1 MYIYM
6 YVRIE
11 AHTYRKRKRQA
22 IRGRVD
28 REPLGVR
35 DLNSLAAISESFDVP
50 SKGRAVRKPTWK
62 WLLVPSRPV
71 PSCRSLLLT
80 HRRSK
85 VHTHAS
91 QGYDVVEA
99 ARRITFIPDP
109 RARVCVEADR
119 IDSPRPLPRSRGD
132 PLKALSHLTRGHR
145 STKLF
150 RRCRPLRGKQK
161 LGGTYASSPDR
172 SASPDIPETLSSS
185 RTL

>member
-1 MYIYM
+1 M
-6 YVRIE
+6 
-11 AHTYRKRKRQA
+11 
-22 IRGRVD
+22 D

-109 RARVCVEADR
+109 RARVCVEANR
-119 IDSPRPLPRSRGD
+119 IDSPRPLPRD